1 MNETLIYV
9 LLGVNVTWLL
19 ILTIILVVYRR
30 KTSQMLSGVKGQ
42 NLEKTLKLH
51 MERVDKAVEQNVRI
65 EEEFSAFK
73 EFSRAFLYRI
83 GFKRFNPF
91 QNTGGD
97 QSFAVAILDDEGD
110 GVVLSSM
117 HAREG
122 TRVYAKPVKGG
133 GESEYKFSQEEKEVI
148 DQALK

>member
-9 LLGVNVTWLL
+9 FLGINTIWL
-19 ILTIILVVYRR
+19 IVLTIILILYRR
-30 KTSQMLSGVKGQ
+30 KTNRILSGVKGES
-42 NLEKTLKLH
+42 LEKILELH
-51 MERVDKAVEQNVRI
+51 MERVNKAVEQNMRI
-65 EEEFSAFK
+65 EKEFLAFK
-73 EFSRAFLYRI
+73 EFSKSFLYRV

-110 GVVLSSM
+110 GVVFSSM

-122 TRVYAKPVKGG
+122 TRIYAKPVKGG
-133 GESEYKFSQEEKEVI
+133 IENAYKFSHEEKEVI
-148 DQALK
+148 DQALR